1 MKKIAAALFLIA
13 ISLASAALSEAP
25 APYGASENSRLIGLL
40 ITREDLSASA
50 GEDGVIWASCTQNGP
65 DADIEYSFGDVGGLR
80 LICFAAPEEGGEGS
94 RIVSNVDDGISAV
107 NFDLNEDGST
117 VKMDAVIRFVPG
129 LDDAFFFY
137 NPVMRTAS
145 GQVFAVPGDFM
156 AVSADANPIGSLVGQ
171 TIRDERKH
179 TENGKEIIDATTAG
193 IQIEAVRE
201 PLKIRLLQFSAEHEL
216 LASEEFEP
224 GAVPEQI
231 VPLAA
236 ADYLL
241 LETIEKGPDGEPFIR
256 REAIGRDVDYMNT
269 FSCRDD
275 GICLFHYHDVFWN
288 GIVPEE
294 NAAEEPAE
302 AKETV

>member
-1 MKKIAAALFLIA
+1 M
-13 ISLASAALSEAP
+13 
-25 APYGASENSRLIGLL
+25 
-40 ITREDLSASA
+40 
-50 GEDGVIWASCTQNGP
+50 
-65 DADIEYSFGDVGGLR
+65 
-80 LICFAAPEEGGEGS
+80 
-94 RIVSNVDDGISAV
+94 
-107 NFDLNEDGST
+107 NFDLNEEEST
-117 VKMDAVIRFVPG
+117 VKMDAVIRFCSG
-129 LDDAFFFY
+129 LGRRVLFLQSRDAH
-137 NPVMRTAS
+137 S
-145 GQVFAVPGDFM
+145 LGQVFAVPGDFM

-171 TIRDERKH
+171 TIQDERNH
-179 TENGKEIIDATTAG
+179 TENGREIIDATTAG

-201 PLKIRLLQFSAEHEL
+201 PLKIRLLQFSAAHEL

-241 LETIEKGPDGEPFIR
+241 LETIEKGPDGESFIR
-256 REAIGRDVDYMNT
+256 REAIGRDVDYLNT
-269 FSCRDD
+269 LSCRDD